1 MKRSTKIWYKQCI
14 AWVLIVLMGINAFAA
29 VVGDNDGAAFI
40 TKAEFE
46 SLKNEFKNQIN
57 KYNSSLDNKIDG
69 VIASYVAGIRIGSTK
84 LVKNLVTNY
93 SDICWKRNL
102 DFYGERR
109 DYTNFTIKTRT
120 VGWFVPVFHEAMIF
134 RNQQMNLHIQP
145 WIAFLNMSDNSLY
158 GTLDLSA
165 FPDEKIWLNDYDGRA
180 PGIWVFECKYDNK
193 DEFIIESSGDAISK
207 ICSNNNYMSGRVK
220 NGYGDNN
227 GFTYIDLDNSVTAW
241 TSIGSD
247 SIKYTWNAPLPES
260 YTARPW
266 LETLTLG
273 TNDIWHYR
281 TIVNYGNSRNKFLRQ
296 EYWATATDF
305 NFTAPVLYYSINN
318 RWDTEYDTTVFTNL
332 GNQNPQLF
340 SNLGGHIYAQTVTN
354 STDDQM
360 SQIRY
365 VMFGNDSDLVAN
377 VYRDSQT
384 DFIGTTRAT
393 RYDKSKYARVKI
405 NFSGMQCNGPGQW
418 SADTGERNVSY
429 PTVVPTIFQR
439 PYFERATVSQI
450 SSALFKYN
458 GNNLK
463 IGDGIPITTSLTD
476 DGKLTINFDYS
487 INRLVESVPSA
498 ATKIKIDVKKSN
510 FNSKIKDDYY
520 IGKVDDSTT
529 AVTLKDSISN
539 SRATATTNKAT
550 KIVIED
556 VKEGDEVWLRIAPEN
571 TAGGLYAKMSNLKV
585 YLESE
590 G

>member
-1 MKRSTKIWYKQCI
+1 MNKSTWIKRAVATFL
-14 AWVLIVLMGINAFAA
+14 VVLMSINSFAA

-46 SLKNEFKNQIN
+46 SLKNEFQNQIN
-57 KYNSSLDNKIDG
+57 RYNSSLDNKIDG
-69 VIASYVAGIRIGSTK
+69 VIANYVAGIKIGSTK

-109 DYTNFTIKTRT
+109 DYTNFTTKTT
-120 VGWFVPVFHEAMIF
+120 SVGWFVPVFHEAMVF
-134 RNQQMNLHIQP
+134 RNQQMYLHLQP
-145 WIAFLNMSDNSLY
+145 WIAFLSMSNNSLF
-158 GTLDLSA
+158 GNLDLSA
-165 FPDEKIWLNDYDGRA
+165 NPDEKIWLNDYDGRA

-247 SIKYTWNAPLPES
+247 SNKYTWNAPLPES

-273 TNDIWHYR
+273 TKDIWHYR

-305 NFTAPVLYYSINN
+305 NFTAPVCYYSINN
-318 RWDTEYDTTVFTNL
+318 RWDTQYDSSVFPNR

-340 SNLGGHIYAQTVTN
+340 SNLGGHIYAQTLTTSSN
-354 STDDQM
+354 GQM

-405 NFSGMQCNGPGQW
+405 NFSAIQCNGTGTW
-418 SADTGERNVSY
+418 SADAGATMVTY
-429 PTVVPTIFQR
+429 PTAVSATFQR

-520 IGKVDDSTT
+520 TGKVDDSTT

-539 SRATATTNKAT
+539 SRATATTNKTT